1 MPRDPAT
8 PVTPERLRQAA
19 VYCIQH
25 RGYAATTARDVTTR
39 AQANLASIGY
49 YFGSMESLLDEAL
62 VIATESWIDPLV
74 ALATE
79 ADGESDGESEIGSD
93 RLRRGLKTFLES
105 LPEHRQTAVGLF
117 EALAR
122 VDRSE
127 PLRERLAAQY
137 DRLRAALAGN
147 AAGDA
152 RADAAASAV
161 VALLDGVV
169 IQWLIDGQALPEPD
183 LMVEG
188 LAGML
193 CAATGHSGD

>member
-1 MPRDPAT
+1 MPRDPAS

-39 AQANLASIGY
+39 AEANLASIGY
-49 YFGSMESLLDEAL
+49 HFGSMESLLDEAL

-79 ADGESDGESEIGSD
+79 ADGESDNGSD

-105 LPEHRQTAVGLF
+105 LPENRQTAVGLF

-152 RADAAASAV
+152 RADATASAV

-188 LAGML
+188 LARML
-193 CAATGHSGD
+193 CAATGQSGD

>member
-1 MPRDPAT
+1 MPRDPAS

-39 AQANLASIGY
+39 AEANLASIGY
-49 YFGSMESLLDEAL
+49 HFGSMESLLDEAL

-79 ADGESDGESEIGSD
+79 ADGESDNGSD

-105 LPEHRQTAVGLF
+105 LPENRQTAVGLF

-152 RADAAASAV
+152 RADATASAV

-188 LAGML
+188 LARML